1 MNIGTLDPTLVL
13 LSIMI
18 AIAAS
23 YTALDLAGRMK
34 AARSSEH
41 WAAWLFAAAF
51 AMGGGI
57 WSMHFVAMLAFSI
70 PGMQASYDFGL
81 TLLSLLLA
89 IAVTGIGFLVVARH
103 RRRPWSLPLSGA
115 LMGAGIAGMHY
126 TGMAAMRMPAALSYG
141 AIWVSISIFIA
152 IGASTVALWVSFAR
166 TGTLQRI
173 IASVFMGGAIAG
185 MHYAGMMAASYEPM
199 EMPGEMRGLAG
210 ISQPGLAAGVA
221 LTTFF
226 ILALGLVA
234 SIADRRFAHLAAS
247 EAEALRAS
255 EERFRSLYRET
266 PMPLFSMDAEGTL
279 TEVSNSSLAL
289 LRTTRSSVVGR
300 RLEEFMIGDSPGR
313 WLDTLKRLLDDAG
326 RSEEEYCFKAAD
338 GTEMD
343 VMTSAQVFRSA
354 GSVLIL
360 GGLIDITAR
369 KRAEAALRQS
379 QKLEAVGQLTG
390 GVAHDFNNLLSV
402 VIGSLEILKKR
413 LGPDSPLNRL
423 VESAMEAGTRG
434 ATLTQRMLS
443 FARRQKLDPKP
454 VDVGNLVRGMLNLLQ
469 RSIGP
474 RHQIELRLPDDPVIA
489 LVDAHQLE
497 LALLNLVVNA
507 RDAIGDAGTI
517 VIAAQ
522 RREPGGV
529 AAGEARGHYAVLSV
543 IDHGTGMDAETLA
556 KAADPFFTTK
566 GVSKGTG
573 LGLSMVHGFVEQSSG
588 WMDIAS
594 TPDKGTTVSL
604 WLPATDAEAAPTHHP
619 EIVIGGASKSLR
631 ILAVDDDA
639 LVLFSTVSMLEDLGH
654 QAQAASS
661 GEEALAILGK
671 DSTFDAIVTDQGMPG
686 MTGLEL
692 ARRLAGSGRAIP
704 VLIATGYAELPD
716 RGATPTLDKPFGPAQ
731 LERALQRLLSSE
743 RI

>member
-1 MNIGTLDPTLVL
+1 MTTGTLDPTLVL

-23 YTALDLAGRMK
+23 YTALDLAGRMN
-34 AARSSEH
+34 AARSSEN
-41 WAAWLFAAAF
+41 WAAWLCAAAF

-57 WSMHFVAMLAFSI
+57 WSMHFVAMLAFSV
-70 PGMQASYDFGL
+70 PGMQASYDVGL
-81 TLLSLLLA
+81 TLLSLALA

-103 RRRPWSLPLSGA
+103 GHRAWSLPLSGA

-126 TGMAAMRMPAALSYG
+126 TGMAAMSMPATLFYDAT
-141 AIWVSISIFIA
+141 WVSISILIA
-152 IGASTVALWVSFAR
+152 IGASMAALWVSFAR
-166 TGTLQRI
+166 TGALQRI
-173 IASVFMGGAIAG
+173 VASIFMGAAIAG
-185 MHYAGMMAASYEPM
+185 MHYAGMMAASYTPM
-199 EMPGEMRGLAG
+199 TMPGATRGFTG

-226 ILALGLVA
+226 ILALALVA
-234 SIADRRFAHLAAS
+234 SIADRRFAHLAAN

-266 PMPLFSMDAEGTL
+266 PMPLFSMDAAGRL

-289 LRTTRSSVVGR
+289 LRTTRSAVVGQ
-300 RLEEFMIGDSPGR
+300 RLEDFMTGDSPGR
-313 WLDTLKRLLDDAG
+313 WLEALRRLLNDAG
-326 RSEEEYCFKAAD
+326 RSEEEYAFKAAD
-338 GTEMD
+338 GVELD
-343 VMTSAQVFRSA
+343 VMTSAQVFRSTD
-354 GSVLIL
+354 SVLIL
-360 GGLIDITAR
+360 GGLVDITAR

-413 LGPDSPLNRL
+413 LGPESPLNRL

-454 VDVGNLVRGMLNLLQ
+454 VDVGDLVRGMLNLLQ

-474 RHQIELRLPDDPVIA
+474 RHQIELQLPDDPVVA

-507 RDAIGDAGTI
+507 RDALGDAGTI

-522 RREPGGV
+522 RRDSRGV
-529 AAGEARGHYAVLSV
+529 HADDAQGHYAVLSV

-588 WMDIAS
+588 WMDMVS
-594 TPDKGTTVSL
+594 TPGRGTTVAL
-604 WLPATDAEAAPTHHP
+604 WLPATDADATPTHHP
-619 EIVIGGASKSLR
+619 EGIAGGASKSLK

-639 LVLFSTVSMLEDLGH
+639 LVLFSTVSMLEELGH
-654 QAQAASS
+654 SAQAASS

-671 DSTFDAIVTDQGMPG
+671 DGTFDAIVTDQGMPG

-692 ARRLAGSGRAIP
+692 AHRLTGSGRAIP
-704 VLIATGYAELPD
+704 VLIATGYAELPN

-731 LERALQRLLSSE
+731 LARALQRLLSSE